1 VSLPQYLHESNER
14 FSHSIRWSLFFS
26 PLFFFLVASND
37 IYNDVVA
44 SNDIMWW
51 RVMVAS
57 NDIMASGGS
66 LKCECPNLI
75 SKGERDVGGKDTV

>member
-44 SNDIMWW
+44 SNDIM
-51 RVMVAS
+51 
-57 NDIMASGGS
+57 ASGGS